1 MTFIEQ
7 ILHKTIPYRFPEKSC
22 NLSGVKWLI
31 LYFSILTLSNP
42 AFSQFAINVS
52 KVGTTSAP
60 FLEIGVG
67 SRAIGMGSAFVAV
80 ADDATALYWNV
91 AGLSRLTRNEMILIH
106 SEWIA
111 DISYDFVGGAF
122 PLSGFGTIGIS
133 ITSLS
138 TDEMKV
144 RTVDKPEGT
153 GEKFSVGDL
162 AMGVAYAKNL
172 TDRFSIGLN
181 VKYIRQKIWHMS
193 ATGFAADIGTLFTT
207 QFAGMKIGMSIS
219 NFGGK
224 MRMLGKDTFVNYDL
238 APTQEGSNDRIP
250 ANLRTDEFPLPL
262 LFRVGLA
269 MDVLKSR
276 SNHLTIAIDAAHPN
290 DNTEYVNLGLEYAL
304 NNWLFLRAGYKNLFM
319 LDNEE
324 GLALG
329 AGLKYKINR
338 AVSMKFDY
346 GYQDFGR
353 LINAQRLSLAL
364 EF

>member
-1 MTFIEQ
+1 MER
-7 ILHKTIPYRFPEKSC
+7 ILRQTTPRQFPEKSC
-22 NLSGVKWLI
+22 NLSGFKWLGY
-31 LYFSILTLSNP
+31 YFLIIILSNP

-91 AGLSRLTRNEMILIH
+91 AGISRLTRNEMIFIH

-111 DISYDFVGGAF
+111 DINYNFVGGAF
-122 PLSGFGTIGIS
+122 PLGGFGTIGIS

-144 RTVDKPEGT
+144 RTVNEPEGT
-153 GEKFSVGDL
+153 GERFSVGDI
-162 AMGVAYAKNL
+162 AMGIAYARNL
-172 TDRFSIGLN
+172 THRFSIGFN
-181 VKYIRQKIWHMS
+181 VKYIQQRIWHMN
-193 ATGFAADIGTLFTT
+193 ATGFAIDIGTLFTT

-219 NFGGK
+219 NFGSK
-224 MRMLGKDTFVNYDL
+224 MQMFGKDTFVNYDL

-250 ANLRTDEFPLPL
+250 ANLKTDKFPLPL

-269 MDVLKSR
+269 MDVFKSG
-276 SNHLTIAIDAAHPN
+276 SNHLTVAIDASHPN
-290 DNTEYVNLGLEYAL
+290 DNTEYVNLGMEYTI
-304 NNWLFLRAGYKNLFM
+304 NNWLFLRSGYKNLFM
-319 LDNEE
+319 LDSEE
-324 GLALG
+324 GLTLG
-329 AGLKYKINR
+329 AGLNYKINR
-338 AVSMKFDY
+338 AVLMKIDY
-346 GYQDFGR
+346 SYQDFGR